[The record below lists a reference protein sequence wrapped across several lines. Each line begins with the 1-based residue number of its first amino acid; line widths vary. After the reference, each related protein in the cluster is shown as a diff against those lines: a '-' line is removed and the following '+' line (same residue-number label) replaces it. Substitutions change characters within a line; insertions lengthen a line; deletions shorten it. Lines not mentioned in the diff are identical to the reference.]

1 MRFIACFVLT
11 ICYLNAHAQN
21 TVWSSGGK
29 LKPEQAIIDIR
40 HYTLTLNV
48 DPVKKSINGSTEID
62 LILSESSPVLLF
74 DLINHYKIS
83 SITIDSKKAGFTH
96 ENDLINIK
104 PTSELAAGKHKVK
117 IDYAGQPPVAKRAPW
132 DGGFQWAKDSSG
144 NDWIAITC
152 QTEGGDLYFP
162 CKDHPSDEP
171 NEGADLV
178 ITVPKGLV
186 VAGPGLLKKTSH
198 ASKTSTYHWKTNY
211 TINNYSILFN
221 IGKYKP
227 VTKTYTTVDG
237 NKVPMVFYVLE
248 SHADKAPH
256 HLEIFERTVHVAE
269 KYFGEFPW
277 AKEKIGMA
285 ETPHLGMEHQTMNA
299 YGNGFKYTKV
309 GGEDCDWL
317 LTHEFGHEW
326 WANKVTDKNYEDMW
340 IQEGICTF
348 GDALYVR
355 ELEGE
360 ESYLKR
366 MKNTARATQNKQA
379 VVPKQDATSK
389 EVYQGD
395 IYGKG
400 AFFLHTVR
408 YVVGDSVFFPTLKKL
423 ATDSAY
429 TYHNRPTTDDVE
441 KLFSRESKKELK
453 PLFDF
458 YLRTINKLDIV
469 VKQTRDDG
477 YLVQLSNF
485 DMALPIDIQ
494 TDEGLKRVTVDK
506 KGVTVTSK
514 SVPVIDP
521 KTYYLK
527 RVIME

>member
-1 MRFIACFVLT
+1 MRKAVCCLLILVYFA
-11 ICYLNAHAQN
+11 AQAQERI
-21 TVWSSGGK
+21 WFSGGK
-29 LKPEQAIIDIR
+29 LKPEQAIMDIR
-40 HYTLTLNV
+40 HYTLNLSV
-48 DPVKKSINGSTEID
+48 DPVQKSISGFTEID

-83 SITIDSKKAGFTH
+83 TVTVNGKKASFRH
-96 ENDLINIK
+96 ENDLISVN
-104 PTSELAAGKHKVK
+104 PAMALAAGKQKIR
-117 IDYAGQPPVAKRAPW
+117 IDYSGQPPVAKRAPW
-132 DGGFQWAKDSSG
+132 DGGFQWAKDSLG

-171 NEGADLV
+171 NEGADLI
-178 ITVPKGLV
+178 ITVPKGLT
-186 VAGPGLLKKTSH
+186 VAGPGLLKKTS
-198 ASKTSTYHWKTNY
+198 SSGKTSTFHWKTNY

-221 IGKYKP
+221 IGKYKA
-227 VTKTYTTVDG
+227 VTKPYTTING
-237 NKVPMVFYVLE
+237 NKVPMTFYVLE

-256 HLEIFERTVHVAE
+256 HLEIFERTVKVME

-277 AKEKIGMA
+277 VKEKIGMA
-285 ETPHLGMEHQTMNA
+285 ETPHLGMEHQTLNA
-299 YGNGFKYTKV
+299 YGNGFRYTKV

-340 IQEGICTF
+340 IQEGICSF

-360 ESYLKR
+360 EAYLKR
-366 MKNTARATQNKQA
+366 MKNTARNTQNKQA
-379 VVPKQDATSK
+379 VVPKPDATSK

-400 AFFLHTVR
+400 AFFMHTIR
-408 YVVGDSVFFPTLKKL
+408 YITGDEVFFPALKKL

-429 TYHNRPTTDDVE
+429 TYDNRTTTDDVE
-441 KLFSRESKKELK
+441 KLFSKESGIDLK
-453 PLFDF
+453 PVFDF
-458 YLRTINKLDIV
+458 YLRTINKLEV
-469 VKQTRDDG
+469 SLTQTKEDS
-477 YLVQLSNF
+477 YLVQLLNYEGV
-485 DMALPIDIQ
+485 LPMDIQ
-494 TDEGLKRVTVDK
+494 TDAGIARMNIDK
-506 KGVTVTSK
+506 KGITVTSK
-514 SVPVIDP
+514 TQPVVDP

-527 RVIME
+527 KVILE